1 MYLFIFLI
9 VLPIL
14 LFIGGLLEA
23 PWVPTKKN
31 DFERIAKLA
40 TLKPGMLLYD
50 LGSGSS
56 EMLFYLSRTYNI
68 NCVGIEISPILYI
81 YSKIKS
87 LFYRKVKI
95 LFGNFY
101 RHNVSRADVVYIFL
115 MPKTFDKLER
125 KLNEELRESSKV
137 IISCWP
143 LKNFT
148 PLKTSEV
155 DNEITYYLYNKAALL
170 SQGS

>member
-31 DFERIAKLA
+31 D
-40 TLKPGMLLYD
+40 
-50 LGSGSS
+50 
-56 EMLFYLSRTYNI
+56 
-68 NCVGIEISPILYI
+68 
-81 YSKIKS
+81 
-87 LFYRKVKI
+87 FYRKVKI

-148 PLKTSEV
+148 PLTTSEE